1 MHYLLNLKRGDNISN
16 ILTKDFKMKRRENM
30 ENVTIIKKDMKKINK
45 IEEKLS
51 KYKLRE
57 NTIPDHSH
65 GINLRHLLTKTTW
78 DKLRQKIYE
87 RDKNQCVICGDKSP
101 TKFHCHE
108 EFSFDYEN
116 QIQRLG
122 QLMTLCP
129 HCHANKHIA
138 SKFKV
143 FNSGKLTKDSMD
155 RIIAHWVMV
164 NFNKKGYFSKDF
176 NIKEKQLK
184 KDMKKIKSEKGVYI
198 ASVLSLTIERNT
210 IAWKIDLNQNKIEKI
225 CEKFNIEMNFKSKFK
240 FKLSL
245 F

>member
-1 MHYLLNLKRGDNISN
+1 
-16 ILTKDFKMKRRENM
+16 MKRHENM

-65 GINLRHLLTKTTW
+65 GINLRHLLNRTTW

-108 EFSFDYEN
+108 EFIFDYEN

-129 HCHANKHIA
+129 HCHANKHIV
-138 SKFKV
+138 SKV
-143 FNSGKLTKDSMD
+143 RILNSGKLTEDSMN
-155 RIIAHWVMV
+155 RMIAHWFRV
-164 NFNKKGYFSKDF
+164 NYSKNVYFYLSFLKRFGKKMWKYW
-176 NIKEKQLK
+176 E
-184 KDMKKIKSEKGVYI
+184 EYI
-198 ASVLSLTIERNT
+198 DSVASIAIERNT
-210 IAWKIDLNQNKIEKI
+210 IPWKIDLNQNKIEKI
-225 CEKFNIEMNFKSKFK
+225 CKISDIEVKYF
-240 FKLSL
+240 
-245 F
+245 

>member
-1 MHYLLNLKRGDNISN
+1 MN
-16 ILTKDFKMKRRENM
+16 RRENM
-30 ENVTIIKKDMKKINK
+30 EKINK
-45 IEEKLS
+45 IEKKLS

-57 NTIPDHSH
+57 NTIPNHSH

-108 EFSFDYEN
+108 EFIFDYKN

-129 HCHANKHIA
+129 HCHANKHIT

-143 FNSGKLTKDSMD
+143 FNSGKLSKDSMD
-155 RIIAHWVMV
+155 RIIFHWVMV
-164 NFNKKGYFSKDF
+164 NFKYLSNDFKYLSNDF

-184 KDMKKIKSEKGVYI
+184 KDMKKIKSEMVGYI
-198 ASVLSLTIERNT
+198 TSIRSIAIERNT
-210 IAWKIDLNQNKIEKI
+210 IPWKIDLNQDKIEKI
-225 CEKFNIEMNFKSKFK
+225 CENFNIESKFKSKFK
-240 FKLSL
+240 IKLR
-245 F
+245 FFY